1 MERPSVQAPDTF
13 YPEAVSHNTIAVR
26 KPQGVIFTA
35 SRTFPAVK
43 GLHPTRL
50 SGLPL
55 FPQRSGK
62 NTEKRLIPFLSAMP
76 FIFPAQPLPAF
87 SSAAFAAPLHHGRK
101 KPEFTQEEAYFR
113 TVRDKF
119 QGFRPVVL
127 DLRQKYARFSLS
139 H

>member
-43 GLHPTRL
+43 GLHPARL

-62 NTEKRLIPFLSAMP
+62 NTEERLIPLFIRDAVHLPGSAP
-76 FIFPAQPLPAF
+76 RFQF
-87 SSAAFAAPLHHGRK
+87 SRLCSPSSPWEK